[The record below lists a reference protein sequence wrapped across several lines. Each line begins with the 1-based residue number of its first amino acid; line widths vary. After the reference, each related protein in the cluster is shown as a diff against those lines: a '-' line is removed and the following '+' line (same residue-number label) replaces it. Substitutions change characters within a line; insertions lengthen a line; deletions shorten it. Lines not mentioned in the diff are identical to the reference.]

1 MRVIYADV
9 LLAINLAIDYLL
21 LFGTARLAGAKFIRK
36 KGLLAAVFGAVYS
49 LSVIFD
55 FPVAVFAVSRI
66 LVSLLMVL
74 ICFGK
79 RKSGLF

>member
-1 MRVIYADV
+1 MIYADI

-36 KGLLAAVFGAVYS
+36 KGLLAAAFGAVYS
-49 LSVIFD
+49 LSVLFD
-55 FPVAVFAVSRI
+55 FPVTVFTISRIAVSLI
-66 LVSLLMVL
+66 MVL

-79 RKSGLF
+79 RNS